1 MIDYKKIKRG
11 AAMLLATASLL
22 GMASCGGMTGATSS
36 SNPAVDWSKIE
47 VPEYT
52 STKRVEF
59 CAYGSPTNARWDGSS
74 ANAEGLTDESY
85 KLMAD
90 GGFTTVQPLF
100 EGYLRKSGATIEE
113 ISAKAEEDA
122 MKALAL
128 CEKYGLTYCVRDW
141 TFYGFVN
148 KVSAE
153 DTDAVLEKMFR
164 KENPYVSHPNWI
176 GNNLHD
182 EPDMVQLEKLVPVV
196 DKFLEMY
203 PDKDCFVNLNP
214 IYATADQLKLKENET
229 YVDYVKYYCDNIG
242 EKLGYVSYDYYPL
255 FKSQYGTYVKSTY
268 LQNFEIVAQEA
279 KARDIDFRL
288 YIQTAQAFP
297 GSSRD
302 IVGVQDYRFQIYTAM
317 AFGVD
322 YFMYYTY
329 HDTNGN
335 DIKEALVDVNCKP
348 TFRYYAAKT
357 VNNEVHAWE
366 NVFTSFDWEG
376 VMCYDGDIMRPNEAF
391 EYLEQ
396 ELESHERIESVD
408 AKIDT
413 VIGTFKDQ
421 EDRDGF
427 MIVNYTDPYNDQ
439 TGDVTVKFKDA
450 QALLMYRYGQKVVVP
465 LKADGSYTFKL
476 EPGEGRFVI
485 PLKAE
490 A

>member
-1 MIDYKKIKRG
+1 MRDYKRLKRSI
-11 AAMLLATASLL
+11 AILLA
-22 GMASCGGMTGATSS
+22 ATSLAGIAGC
-36 SNPAVDWSKIE
+36 NTAQVGTDWSNIE
-47 VPEYT
+47 IPEYVNDE
-52 STKRVEF
+52 RVEF
-59 CAYGSPTNARWDGSS
+59 CAYGSPTNANWNGGS
-74 ANAEGLTDESY
+74 ANADGLTDESY

-100 EGYLRKSGATIEE
+100 EGYLRKQNATIEE
-113 ISAKAEEDA
+113 ISAQAEKDA

-128 CEKYGLTYCVRDW
+128 CEKYDLSYCVRDW

-153 DTDAVLEKMFR
+153 DTDAVLEKMFS
-164 KENPYVSHPNWI
+164 KDNPYISHPNWA

-214 IYATADQLKLKENET
+214 IYATADQLKLKDGQT

-255 FKSQYGTYVKSTY
+255 FKSQYGTYVKSSY
-268 LQNFEIVAQEA
+268 LQNFEIVAKEA
-279 KARDIDFRL
+279 RDRDIDFKL

-302 IVGVQDYRFQIYTAM
+302 IIGVQDYRFQIYTAM
-317 AFGVD
+317 AFGVN
-322 YFMYYTY
+322 YFIYYTY
-329 HDTNGN
+329 QQMSETKDAIV
-335 DIKEALVDVNCKP
+335 DINCQP

-366 NVFTSFDWEG
+366 NVYNSFDWQG
-376 VMCYDGDIMRPNEAF
+376 VMCYDGDLMRPNEAF
-391 EYLEQ
+391 EYLED
-396 ELESHERIESVD
+396 ELDSHERIDSVTTN
-408 AKIDT
+408 IDT
-413 VIGTFKDQ
+413 VIGTFKDG
-421 EDRDGF
+421 ENRDGF
-427 MIVNYTDPYNDQ
+427 MVVNYSDPYLDQ
-439 TGDVTVKFKDA
+439 SGDVTVKFKDA
-450 QALLMYRYGQKVVVP
+450 KALLMYRYGQKVVVP
-465 LKADGSYTFKL
+465 LKEDGSYTIKL

-485 PLKAE
+485 PLKEKA
-490 A
+490 

>member
-1 MIDYKKIKRG
+1 MRINVEKIKKSVALLLVSCTTFG
-11 AAMLLATASLL
+11 AAA
-22 GMASCGGMTGATSS
+22 CGNNLSGI
-36 SNPAVDWSKIE
+36 VI
-47 VPEYT
+47 PEYENDE
-52 STKRVEF
+52 RVEF
-59 CAYGSPTNARWDGSS
+59 CAYASPTNPNWDGSRG
-74 ANAEGLTDESY
+74 NADGLTDESY

-90 GGFTTVQPLF
+90 GGFTTVQPLYD
-100 EGYLRKSGATIEE
+100 GYLRKRDSTIEE
-113 ISAKAEEDA
+113 RSAKAEEDA

-148 KVSAE
+148 NVDPE
-153 DTDAVLEKMFR
+153 DNDAVLEQMFR
-164 KENPYVSHPNWI
+164 EENPYVSHPNWC

-214 IYATADQLKLKENET
+214 IYATAEQLKLKDGET
-229 YVDYVKYYCDNIG
+229 YEDYVKYYCDHIG

-268 LQNFEIVAQEA
+268 LQNFEIVAKEA
-279 KARDIDFRL
+279 KARNIDFRL
-288 YIQTAQAFP
+288 YLQTAFAFP

-317 AFGVD
+317 AFGVN
-322 YFMYYTY
+322 YFIYFCYASTTE
-329 HDTNGN
+329 DGA
-335 DIKEALVDVNCKP
+335 ALVDWNCDP

-366 NVFTSFDWEG
+366 NVYNSFNWEG
-376 VMCYDGDIMRPNEAF
+376 VMCFDGDVMRPNEAF
-391 EYLEQ
+391 EYLEDP
-396 ELESHERIESVD
+396 LTSHPRIKSVD

-413 VIGTFKDQ
+413 VIGTFKDD
-421 EDRDGF
+421 ENRDGF
-427 MIVNYTDPYNDQ
+427 MLVNYTDPYNDV
-439 TGDVTVKFKDA
+439 TGDVTVKFKNA
-450 QALLMYRYGQKVVVP
+450 KALLMYRYGQKVVVP
-465 LKADGSYTFKL
+465 LKKDGSYTFTL

-485 PLKAE
+485 PLK
-490 A
+490 